1 MYVFPSYI
9 FGHLCQSL
17 SNTRFIISFSIIDFF
32 NQSSCPCV
40 CQLFRHTRVACSASA
55 GPFVS
60 LISGPRS
67 DGPTDGIPM
76 TRRKKRNFT
85 EEVSEGMT
93 YIYASHLKKIR
104 YISVLPCI
112 PIFASTFSGY
122 VAPRPSRF
130 CCATSPPQSSSSA
143 LSSSSFHPP
152 NLLCLSAWSLCAC
165 LSCPLPPTIP

>member
-9 FGHLCQSL
+9 FGHLCHSL
-17 SNTRFIISFSIIDFF
+17 SNTRFIISFSVIDFF

-40 CQLFRHTRVACSASA
+40 CQFFRHTRVACSASA

-85 EEVSEGMT
+85 EEVSKVMT
-93 YIYASHLKKIR
+93 YIYASHLKNSF
-104 YISVLPCI
+104 ISVYLLALSCI

-143 LSSSSFHPP
+143 LSSSSFHP
-152 NLLCLSAWSLCAC
+152 LLL
-165 LSCPLPPTIP
+165 PLVVVIRFW